1 MTEDS
6 QTPPPTA
13 GLFAGGSL
21 ITGLAAMIGA
31 SCCVLPILLVQAGL
45 STALVAH
52 LGVLASAKPYL
63 LATTAALIL
72 AGFVAAFWGGRRPRP
87 MVVVILVIAAL
98 LVIGAY
104 VMPQYENLLLE
115 WVRGK

>member
-31 SCCVLPILLVQAGL
+31 SCCVLPFLLVQAGL

-63 LATTAALIL
+63 LAVTAVLIL
-72 AGFVAAFWGGRRPRP
+72 AAVAAMPTVTRPVPAATSRTVSAPRP
-87 MVVVILVIAAL
+87 S
-98 LVIGAY
+98 
-104 VMPQYENLLLE
+104 
-115 WVRGK
+115 